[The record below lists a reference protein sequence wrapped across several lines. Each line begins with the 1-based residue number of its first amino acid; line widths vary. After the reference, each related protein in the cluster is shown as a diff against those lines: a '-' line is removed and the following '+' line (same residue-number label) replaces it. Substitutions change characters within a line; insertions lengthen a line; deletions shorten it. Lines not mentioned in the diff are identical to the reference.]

1 MKRITAGLALG
12 MLGAGAMANDAILVL
27 DASGSMWGTI
37 DGSTKVEIARAAV
50 ADLVRSWPAGDSLG
64 LVAYGHRRKGDCADI
79 ETLLPASPVDANAFQ
94 AHVDALNAKGMT
106 PLSAAVLHAA
116 DALRSSERKATVILV
131 SDGEET
137 CHLDPCETARQL
149 EADGIDFTAH
159 VIGFDVAS
167 DSTAERQLKCLAE
180 NTGGTYVAANDA
192 QALTRALDA
201 VSDATQ
207 PEPLPAAALRAPESA
222 PAGTMLTIG
231 WDGPSTAQD
240 SIRVVDANGE
250 TRNWAYVG
258 SDGSVELRLP
268 PDAGDHVLAYIQN
281 DATNRELTR
290 RPLTITPSVFA
301 IDAPATVA
309 AGSEIQIRVEAP
321 VGAQDS
327 IVIARSGDEGYL
339 SYAYV
344 GDDKVVMLTAPDA
357 PGAYELRYRFGDSQV
372 VATRAIAVE

>member
-12 MLGAGAMANDAILVL
+12 MFTVGAIANDAILVL
-27 DASGSMWGTI
+27 DASGSMWGTLN
-37 DGSTKVEIARAAV
+37 GTTKVEMAREAV
-50 ADLVRSWPAGDSLG
+50 ADLVKSWPAGDSLG
-64 LVAYGHRRKGDCADI
+64 LVAYGHRRKGDCTDI
-79 ETLLPASPVDANAFQ
+79 ETLLPVGSVDAKAFRTK
-94 AHVDALNAKGMT
+94 VDALNAKGMT
-106 PLSAAVLHAA
+106 PISAAVLHAA
-116 DALRSSERKATVILV
+116 DALRSSERKATVILI

-137 CHLDPCETARQL
+137 CHLDPCETARKL

-180 NTGGTYVAANDA
+180 NTGGTYVAASDA
-192 QALTRALDA
+192 QALTSALDA
-201 VSDATQ
+201 VSVATK
-207 PEPLPAAALRAPESA
+207 PEPLPAATLRAPESA

-240 SIRVVDANGE
+240 SIHVIDASGE
-250 TRNWAYVG
+250 NRSWNYVG
-258 SDGSVELRLP
+258 STGSVELRLP
-268 PDAGDHVLAYIQN
+268 PEAGDYALAYIQN
-281 DATNRELTR
+281 DTTNRELTR

-301 IDAPATVA
+301 LDAPATVA

-327 IVIARSGDEGYL
+327 VVIARSGDDGYI

-344 GDDKVVMLTAPDA
+344 GEDKVVTLTAPDA

-372 VATRAIAVE
+372 VATRAISVQ